1 MSRLRSQNSA
11 LMSVALG
18 LGSALWIAAA
28 CGEIETEERWPDGA
42 ALIADTRSLDR
53 LLEQVAQLEGTPL
66 GRQAERLRASLPS
79 CQTVEGHAETG
90 ELSDLWPTLTCR
102 AEDPDFGALEHA
114 RNGWDL
120 AVSAPIA
127 GGHWL
132 GTLSVGVDGD
142 VELELRLPRVA
153 AEGLASFALP
163 GREAAG
169 AAELSQAETL
179 IHARVRPQSGFDL
192 ASLVPA
198 DSQGARLFRLK
209 SELFAGVV
217 LDGVWEIATYLPEEG
232 DSMPRIA
239 LALNFSNRSAAIA
252 AMEDFIGN
260 LQDSWPVARTFFRLD
275 EADGACLLDLA
286 IMPGLAPCYVATE
299 RALIVGWNPASLRKA
314 LDGYKGDPDGLGNS
328 SGAIIHLDR
337 FADADRI
344 LSSALRSETNARPPR
359 YPWKRITAKGTPD
372 PSGFRLKLR
381 FESGLG
387 T

>member
-1 MSRLRSQNSA
+1 MRSQNSA
-11 LMSVALG
+11 LMSVAVG
-18 LGSALWIAAA
+18 LGSALWIASA

-66 GRQAERLRASLPS
+66 ARRAERLRASLPS
-79 CQTVEGHAETG
+79 CKTVEGRAETG
-90 ELSDLWPTLTCR
+90 DLSDLWPALTCR
-102 AEDPDFGALEHA
+102 VEGSDFGALERA

-132 GTLSVGVDGD
+132 GTLSVGAGGD
-142 VELELRLPRVA
+142 VELELQLPRVA

-179 IHARVRPQSGFDL
+179 IHARVRPQGGFDL

-232 DSMPRIA
+232 GSMPRTA

-260 LQDSWPVARTFFRLD
+260 LQDSWPVSRTFFRLD

-314 LDGYKGDPDGLGNS
+314 LDVHKGDPDELGNF

-344 LSSALRSETNARPPR
+344 LSSALRTETNARPPQ
-359 YPWKRITAKGTPD
+359 YPWKRITAKGTSD

>member
-1 MSRLRSQNSA
+1 MTHLRSQNSA
-11 LMSVALG
+11 LMRVVLG
-18 LGSALWIAAA
+18 LGSALWIATA
-28 CGEIETEERWPDGA
+28 CGEIEAEKRWPAGA
-42 ALIADTRSLDR
+42 ALLADTRSLDR
-53 LLEQVAQLEGTPL
+53 LLEQIAQLDGTPL
-66 GRQAERLRASLPS
+66 ARRAERLRASLPN
-79 CQTVEGHAETG
+79 CQTVEGHAESG
-90 ELSDLWPTLTCR
+90 ELSDLWSALTCR
-102 AEDPDFGALEHA
+102 AEGSDFGALEHV

-120 AVSAPIA
+120 AISAPIA
-127 GGHWL
+127 GGHWS
-132 GTLSVGVDGD
+132 GALSVGAAGD

-153 AEGLASFALP
+153 AKGLASFALP
-163 GREAAG
+163 SREAAG

-179 IHARVRPQSGFDL
+179 VHARVRPQGGFDL

-209 SELFAGVV
+209 SELFSGLV

-314 LDGYKGDPDGLGNS
+314 LDGREGAPDGLGSS

-344 LSSALRSETNARPPR
+344 LSSSLQTESKVRPHQ
-359 YPWKRITAKGTPD
+359 YPWKRITAKGAPD
-372 PSGFRLKLR
+372 RSGFKLKLR

>member
-11 LMSVALG
+11 LMSAALG
-18 LGSALWIAAA
+18 LGSALWIATA
-28 CGEIETEERWPDGA
+28 CGEIETEERWPAGA
-42 ALIADTRSLDR
+42 ALLADTRRLDR
-53 LLEQVAQLEGTPL
+53 LLEQIAQLEGTPL
-66 GRQAERLRASLPS
+66 ARRAKRLRASLPN
-79 CQTVEGHAETG
+79 CKAVEGRAETG
-90 ELSDLWPTLTCR
+90 ELSGLWTALTCR
-102 AEDPDFGALEHA
+102 AEGSDFGALEHA

-120 AVSAPIA
+120 AISAPIA
-127 GGHWL
+127 GSHWL
-132 GTLSVGVDGD
+132 GTLSVGAGGD
-142 VELELRLPRVA
+142 VELELRLPRIA
-153 AEGLASFALP
+153 AEGLTSFVLP

-209 SELFAGVV
+209 SELFAGLV
-217 LDGVWEIATYLPEEG
+217 LDGVWEIATYPPEEG
-232 DSMPRIA
+232 DSMPRTA

-314 LDGYKGDPDGLGNS
+314 LDGHKGDPDGLGNS

-344 LSSALRSETNARPPR
+344 LSSALRTETNARPPR
-359 YPWKRITAKGTPD
+359 YPWKRITAKGVPD
-372 PSGFRLKLR
+372 PFGFRLRFR